1 MKTKYS
7 DLIEIRESAIAF
19 KIHPENGDWRDFI
32 PNGQFNDVL
41 RKVIDAVYNN
51 NATFINHS
59 GLPVLMVAER
69 AMPEQW

>member
-41 RKVIDAVYNN
+41 RKVIDAVYN
-51 NATFINHS
+51 IS
-59 GLPVLMVAER
+59 
-69 AMPEQW
+69 

>member
-41 RKVIDAVYNN
+41 RKVTNAVYTTMQ
-51 NATFINHS
+51 TFINHS
-59 GLPVLMVAER
+59 GLPVPMVAVR
-69 AMPEQW
+69 AMQEQF

>member
-41 RKVIDAVYNN
+41 RQVGSDYQRLAYITNDY
-51 NATFINHS
+51 
-59 GLPVLMVAER
+59 
-69 AMPEQW
+69 

>member
-41 RKVIDAVYNN
+41 RKVITTMQ
-51 NATFINHS
+51 TFINHS
-59 GLPVLMVAER
+59 GLPVPMVAVR
-69 AMPEQW
+69 AMQEQF

>member
-41 RKVIDAVYNN
+41 RKVTNAVYKQQCRL
-51 NATFINHS
+51 S
-59 GLPVLMVAER
+59 
-69 AMPEQW
+69 